1 MLLDYL
7 EYNEQAQN
15 LREAIVQ
22 VYQEGTTLPID
33 QGGHASTQEF
43 VSAVQQYYAIVRI

>member
-7 EYNEQAQN
+7 RYSQQAQR
-15 LREAIVQ
+15 LREAIAH
-22 VYQEGTTLPID
+22 VYREGETLPVD

-43 VSAVQQYYAIVRI
+43 VNAVHRYCAIVRV